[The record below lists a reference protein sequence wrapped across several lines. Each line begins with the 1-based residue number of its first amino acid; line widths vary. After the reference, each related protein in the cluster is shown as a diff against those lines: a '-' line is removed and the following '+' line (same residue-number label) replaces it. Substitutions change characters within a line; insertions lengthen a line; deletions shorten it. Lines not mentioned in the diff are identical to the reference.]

1 MTDEEKK
8 AIEVLKDLRKS
19 FKASKKYI
27 TSYTLVSG
35 KEYAGEEIVNILK
48 TLLNLIEK
56 QQKEI
61 EQYKLLNA
69 NIEKAN
75 TIINDYISKD
85 KIREFI
91 KENKRVYE
99 MKTPNK
105 NRVIYKNCVLIDTLP
120 KELLEEE

>member
-1 MTDEEKK
+1 MGYNEEEKK
-8 AIEVLKDLRKS
+8 AIEYLKDVLELANKLPEGELRLMD
-19 FKASKKYI
+19 A
-27 TSYTLVSG
+27 
-35 KEYAGEEIVNILK
+35 EIEAIK
-48 TLLNLIEK
+48 TLINEYKTSLKARFELQRRVEK

-85 KIREFI
+85 KIRAKINKLNNSEFI
-91 KENKRVYE
+91 ED
-99 MKTPNK
+99 
-105 NRVIYKNCVLIDTLP
+105 VIAVPYL

>member
-1 MTDEEKK
+1 MTDEEKE
-8 AIEVLKDLRKS
+8 AIEYLKDVLELANKLPEGELRLMD
-19 FKASKKYI
+19 A
-27 TSYTLVSG
+27 
-35 KEYAGEEIVNILK
+35 EIEAIK
-48 TLLNLIEK
+48 TLINEYKTSLKARFELQRRVEK

-85 KIREFI
+85 KIRAKINKLNNSEFI
-91 KENKRVYE
+91 ED
-99 MKTPNK
+99 
-105 NRVIYKNCVLIDTLP
+105 VIAVPYL